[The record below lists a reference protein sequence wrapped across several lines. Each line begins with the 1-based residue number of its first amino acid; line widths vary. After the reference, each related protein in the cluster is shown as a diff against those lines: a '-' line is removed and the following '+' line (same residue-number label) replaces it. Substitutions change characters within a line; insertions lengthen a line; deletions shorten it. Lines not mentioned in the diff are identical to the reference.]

1 MPEVG
6 SEGSLQRRLA
16 AILAADVV
24 GYSRLMGEDEAG
36 TLNVLKTHRREF
48 VEPEIADHHGRLI
61 KLMGDG
67 ALVEFASVCDAVACA
82 VEIQQGMV
90 RRNADVPGPKQIVF
104 RIGIN
109 LGDVIIDQDDIYG
122 DGVNVAA
129 RLEELAE
136 PGGIC
141 VSSEVHGQ
149 VEGRLNLAFEDL
161 GERRVKNIAR
171 PLRVYRVSMAPA
183 DAPIARNA
191 PEVGPSLPLPDRPS
205 IAVLPFVN
213 LSCDPGQEYLSDGIS
228 EDIITA
234 LSRFRW
240 FFVIARNSSF
250 AYKGAAVD
258 VKQVARELGVQYV
271 LVGSVRGAGNRVR
284 VSAQLVE
291 TASGHHVWAERYD
304 RDIDDIFALQDDIT
318 ESIVSIV
325 GSEFLSAE
333 MRRAQRAD
341 PQHLSAWH
349 CLMRAG
355 WHHARYTKPD
365 VIEAQRL
372 LHQALDLDPASAQ
385 SYCLLAFTHLMQAQ
399 FGWSELTDDSIAQA
413 SLAAGRA
420 VEFDDRDAW
429 AHTAMGLV
437 DLISRRHDQ
446 AIARFE
452 KAIDLNPSLAHAHA
466 ALGQAVA
473 LAGDH
478 ERAEVQIRRAI
489 RLSPRDPFMVYW
501 YAHLG
506 VAAFAAEHYEEAI
519 DWAGK
524 TIQQNPN
531 FPGGPRLLAS
541 SLGHLGR
548 LAEARQAL
556 DQLLRLMPGM
566 KADDVGG
573 QVPFK
578 HAADMERYLDGLRRA
593 GLAD

>member
-1 MPEVG
+1 
-6 SEGSLQRRLA
+6 LQRRLA

-36 TLNVLKTHRREF
+36 TLEVLKTHRREF
-48 VEPEIADHHGRLI
+48 IEPKIADHHGRLI

-90 RRNADVPGPKQIVF
+90 RRNASVLGPKQVLF
-104 RIGIN
+104 RVGIN
-109 LGDVIIDQDDIYG
+109 LGEVILDDDDIYG

-129 RLEELAE
+129 RLQELAE
-136 PGGIC
+136 AGGIC

-149 VEGRLNLAFEDL
+149 VVGRLNLTFEEM

-171 PLRVYRVSMAPA
+171 SLRVYRVSMAPA
-183 DAPIARNA
+183 DAPIARKA
-191 PEVGPSLPLPDRPS
+191 PDVGPALPLPERPS
-205 IAVLPFVN
+205 IAVLPFLN
-213 LSCDPGQEYLSDGIS
+213 MSGDTEQEYLSDGLS

-250 AYKGAAVD
+250 AYKGTAVD

-271 LVGSVRGAGNRVR
+271 LEGSVRRAANRVR
-284 VSAQLVE
+284 VTAQLIE

-318 ESIVSIV
+318 ENIVSTV

-341 PQHLSAWH
+341 PQQLSAWH

-355 WHHARYTKPD
+355 WHHARYTKAD

-372 LHQALDLDPASAQ
+372 LHQAIDLDPASAQ

-399 FGWSELTDDSIAQA
+399 FGWSESTDDPIEQASIAA
-413 SLAAGRA
+413 RRA
-420 VEFDDRDAW
+420 VDLDDRDAW

-437 DLISRRHDQ
+437 DLIAYRHDQ

-452 KAIDLNPSLAHAHA
+452 RATDLNPSLAHAHA
-466 ALGQAVA
+466 ALGQALT
-473 LAGDH
+473 LAGDP
-478 ERAEVQIRRAI
+478 ERADAPIRRAI
-489 RLSPRDPFMVYW
+489 RLSPRDPFIVYW

-506 VAAFAAEHYEEAI
+506 LAAFAAERYEEAI

-531 FPGGPRLLAS
+531 FPGAYRLLAS
-541 SLGHLGR
+541 SFAHLGR
-548 LAEARQAL
+548 QAEARQAL
-556 DQLLRLMPGM
+556 EQLLRLMPGM
-566 KADDVGG
+566 KAIDVRR

-578 HAADMERYLDGLRRA
+578 HTAVMERYLDGLRKA

>member
-1 MPEVG
+1 V
-6 SEGSLQRRLA
+6 EGLQRRLA

-36 TLNVLKTHRREF
+36 TLSILKAHRREF
-48 VEPEIADHHGRLI
+48 IEPKIAEHHGHLI

-90 RRNADVPGPKQIVF
+90 RRNASGPAAKQVVF
-104 RIGIN
+104 RVGIN
-109 LGDVIIDQDDIYG
+109 LGEVLFDENDIYG

-129 RLEELAE
+129 RLEALAE

-183 DAPIARNA
+183 DAPIARTA
-191 PEVGPSLPLPDRPS
+191 PDAGPSLPLPDRPS

-213 LSCDPGQEYLSDGIS
+213 LSGDSGQEYLSDGIS

-250 AYKGAAVD
+250 AYKGTAVD
-258 VKQVARELGVQYV
+258 ATQVARELGVQYL
-271 LVGSVRGAGNRVR
+271 LVGSVRRAGDRVR
-284 VSAQLVE
+284 VTAQLVE
-291 TASGHHVWAERYD
+291 TGSGHQVWAERYD
-304 RDIDDIFALQDDIT
+304 RNIDDIFALQDDIT
-318 ESIVSIV
+318 ESIVSTV

-333 MRRAQRAD
+333 MRRAQRAG

-355 WHHARYTKPD
+355 WHHARYTRAD

-372 LHQALDLDPASAQ
+372 LRQALDLDPASAQ
-385 SYCLLAFTHLMQAQ
+385 SCCLLAFTHLMQAQ
-399 FGWSELTDDSIAQA
+399 FGWSESTEESIAEA
-413 SLAAGRA
+413 VLAAGRA
-420 VEFDDRDAW
+420 LELDNRDAW

-437 DLISRRHDQ
+437 DLISYRHDQ

-452 KAIDLNPSLAHAHA
+452 KATDLNPSLAHAHA
-466 ALGQAVA
+466 ALGQALV
-473 LAGDH
+473 LAGEH
-478 ERAEVQIRRAI
+478 ERAEEQIRRAI
-489 RLSPRDPFMVYW
+489 RLSPRDPFSVYW

-506 VAAFAAEHYEEAI
+506 LAAFVAERYEEAI

-531 FPGGPRLLAS
+531 FPGGHRLLAS
-541 SLGHLGR
+541 SLGHLGQ

-566 KADDVGG
+566 QADDVRR

-578 HAADMERYLDGLRRA
+578 KAADMERYLDGLRKA

>member
-1 MPEVG
+1 M
-6 SEGSLQRRLA
+6 QRRLA

-36 TLNVLKTHRREF
+36 TLEVLKTHRRDF
-48 VEPEIADHHGRLI
+48 IEPKIADHHGRLI

-90 RRNADVPGPKQIVF
+90 RRNASVPEPKQVLF
-104 RIGIN
+104 RVGIN
-109 LGDVIIDQDDIYG
+109 LGEVILDDDDIYG

-129 RLEELAE
+129 RLQELAE
-136 PGGIC
+136 AGGIC

-149 VEGRLNLAFEDL
+149 VVGRLNLTFEEM

-171 PLRVYRVSMAPA
+171 SLRVYRVSMAPA
-183 DAPIARNA
+183 DAPIARKA
-191 PEVGPSLPLPDRPS
+191 PDVGPALPLPERPS
-205 IAVLPFVN
+205 IAVLPFLN
-213 LSCDPGQEYLSDGIS
+213 MSGDTEQEYLSDGLS

-250 AYKGAAVD
+250 AYKGTAVD

-271 LVGSVRGAGNRVR
+271 LEGSVRRAANRVR
-284 VSAQLVE
+284 VTAQLIE

-318 ESIVSIV
+318 ENIVSTV

-341 PQHLSAWH
+341 PQQLSAWH

-355 WHHARYTKPD
+355 WHHARYTKAD

-372 LHQALDLDPASAQ
+372 LHQAIDLDPASAQ

-399 FGWSELTDDSIAQA
+399 FGWSESTDNPIEQASIAA
-413 SLAAGRA
+413 RRA
-420 VEFDDRDAW
+420 VDLDDRDAW

-437 DLISRRHDQ
+437 DLIAYRHDQ

-452 KAIDLNPSLAHAHA
+452 RATDLNPSLAHAHA
-466 ALGQAVA
+466 ALGQALT
-473 LAGDH
+473 LAGDP
-478 ERAEVQIRRAI
+478 ERADAPIRRAI
-489 RLSPRDPFMVYW
+489 RLSPRDPFIVYW

-506 VAAFAAEHYEEAI
+506 LAAFVAEHYEEAI

-531 FPGGPRLLAS
+531 FPGAYRLLAS
-541 SLGHLGR
+541 SFAHLGR
-548 LAEARQAL
+548 QAEARQAL
-556 DQLLRLMPGM
+556 EQLLRLMPGM
-566 KADDVGG
+566 KAIDVRR

-578 HAADMERYLDGLRRA
+578 HTAVMERYLDGLRKA